1 MNFSIFFAK
10 KTPFFDVAGKFKK
23 ESEIFARAL
32 YCAEF
37 AFYSANNPRLLS
49 LFVLIQQVQ
58 GCARKGVF
66 KKKTPRILFWRQFL

>member
-1 MNFSIFFAK
+1 MNFSIFSQK
-10 KTPFFDVAGKFKK
+10 NVFFRWAGKFKM
-23 ESEIFARAL
+23 ESEIFAHAL
-32 YCAEF
+32 YCAQF